1 MRAKL
6 SSEPRAR
13 RKKMTFHLLSLFHF
27 FCHYFSFFSRS
38 NKAVSCV
45 QLRIRTSLLIHR
57 LSRTTADFMF
67 LEMRPAPHQTRTPSQ
82 PMRRL
87 KDTFDSMRGALE
99 NTKCKACNIE
109 FAVFMAGKAVVH
121 SNAFRLV
128 STRRSK
134 SLADIDDC
142 KHAAFFSSHG
152 GCASVRCM
160 RTPFPRE
167 IRQSAQAPDAHGPRR
182 WARWRSPAFA
192 VVSVHECRFFFKNL
206 MLYDNYSHR
215 YDWHIKQ
222 DPINF
227 GCAIC
232 SCFMFMF
239 YNVTTL

>member
-87 KDTFDSMRGALE
+87 KDNFDSMRCALE
-99 NTKCKACNIE
+99 NTKYKACNIE

-142 KHAAFFSSHG
+142 KHAAFFPLMAGARACGACALPFLAKFVNLRRRRTRTAHAG
-152 GCASVRCM
+152 GQGGGR
-160 RTPFPRE
+160 PLL
-167 IRQSAQAPDAHGPRR
+167 
-182 WARWRSPAFA
+182 RSCQFMN
-192 VVSVHECRFFFKNL
+192 VVFSLR
-206 MLYDNYSHR
+206 
-215 YDWHIKQ
+215 I
-222 DPINF
+222 
-227 GCAIC
+227 
-232 SCFMFMF
+232 
-239 YNVTTL
+239 